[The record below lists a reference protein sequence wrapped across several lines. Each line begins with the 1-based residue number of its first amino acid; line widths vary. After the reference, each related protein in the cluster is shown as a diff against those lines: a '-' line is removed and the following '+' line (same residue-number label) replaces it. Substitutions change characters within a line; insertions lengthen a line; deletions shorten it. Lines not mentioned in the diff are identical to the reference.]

1 MGTGAMDEI
10 AKWIILLGLGMLIV
24 GGVILLL
31 GKVPWLGRLPG
42 DIVIQRDNFSC
53 FFPIATSILLSIML
67 TVVLNI
73 ILRIINK

>member
-1 MGTGAMDEI
+1 MDEI
-10 AKWIILLGLGMLIV
+10 AKSIILLGVLLVVV

-53 FFPIATSILLSIML
+53 FFPLATTILLSIVL
-67 TVVLNI
+67 TVVLNV